1 MAMSESRVTTKSV
14 VSCGRRI
21 SAVTSSCTTGA
32 VTEVDEEATEIVEGV
47 EVEVVLVLVL
57 VLVLVDEV
65 VMVGMTTTDV
75 VGDEVV
81 VDSSG
86 AIVDEELELVVA
98 VPTARENIA
107 VLAKLYESP
116 VQVAPNGLSRPYAY
130 I

>member
-32 VTEVDEEATEIVEGV
+32 LTEDDEETAEMVVVV
-47 EVEVVLVLVL
+47 EVEVEVE
-57 VLVLVDEV
+57 LVLVDEV

-86 AIVDEELELVVA
+86 AIVDEELELVVVP

-116 VQVAPNGLSRPYAY
+116 VQVPPNGLSRPYAY

>member
-14 VSCGRRI
+14 ESCGSRI
-21 SAVTSSCTTGA
+21 AVVTSSCTTGA
-32 VTEVDEEATEIVEGV
+32 LTEDDEVTAEMVVVV
-47 EVEVVLVLVL
+47 EVEVVVE
-57 VLVLVDEV
+57 LVLVDEV

-107 VLAKLYESP
+107 VLAKL
-116 VQVAPNGLSRPYAY
+116 
-130 I
+130 

>member
-57 VLVLVDEV
+57 VLVDEV

-75 VGDEVV
+75 VGEEVV

-86 AIVDEELELVVA
+86 ARVVEELELVVP

-116 VQVAPNGLSRPYAY
+116 VQVPPNGLSRPYAY

>member
-1 MAMSESRVTTKSV
+1 M
-14 VSCGRRI
+14 
-21 SAVTSSCTTGA
+21 
-32 VTEVDEEATEIVEGV
+32 
-47 EVEVVLVLVL
+47 EVEVVL

-86 AIVDEELELVVA
+86 AIVDEELELVVVA

-116 VQVAPNGLSRPYAY
+116 VQVPPNGLSRPYAY

>member
-32 VTEVDEEATEIVEGV
+32 LTEDDEETAEMVVVV
-47 EVEVVLVLVL
+47 EVEVEVE
-57 VLVLVDEV
+57 LVLVDDV
-65 VMVGMTTTDV
+65 VMVGMTTTEVADE
-75 VGDEVV
+75 EVV
-81 VDSSG
+81 VDASG
-86 AIVDEELELVVA
+86 ARVVEELELVVP

-116 VQVAPNGLSRPYAY
+116 VQVPPNGLSRPYAY

>member
-32 VTEVDEEATEIVEGV
+32 LTEVDEEATEIVEGV
-47 EVEVVLVLVL
+47 EVEVEVE
-57 VLVLVDEV
+57 LVLVDDV
-65 VMVGMTTTDV
+65 VMVGMTTTEV
-75 VGDEVV
+75 VDEEVV
-81 VDSSG
+81 VDASG
-86 AIVDEELELVVA
+86 ARVVEELELVVP

-116 VQVAPNGLSRPYAY
+116 VQVPPNGLSRPYAY

>member
-57 VLVLVDEV
+57 VDEV

-86 AIVDEELELVVA
+86 AIVDEELELVVVA